1 MRAQHRE
8 PIDRNANQSSRGF
21 SLIELLIVV
30 AIILIIAAIAVPNFL
45 RSKMAANESSAV
57 ANLRN
62 IDTAEVVY
70 GTTYGVGY
78 SPTLAALGGQPTV
91 PDASQAGLI
100 DSVLSAGT
108 KSGYVFG
115 TFAVTSSDASG
126 NVLGYSVNADPKLVG
141 TTGTRHFYS
150 DQTAIIRQ
158 NTTAV
163 AGAGDPADPINPI
176 TFQRR
181 RVLVRS
187 GPESH

>member
-1 MRAQHRE
+1 
-8 PIDRNANQSSRGF
+8 
-21 SLIELLIVV
+21 
-30 AIILIIAAIAVPNFL
+30 
-45 RSKMAANESSAV
+45 MAANESSAV

-91 PDASQAGLI
+91 PDTTQAGLI

-108 KSGYVFG
+108 KSGYVF

-126 NVLGYSVNADPKLVG
+126 NVLGYSVNADPKLAG

-158 NTTAV
+158 NTTSV
-163 AGAGDPADPINPI
+163 AGSGDPSI
-176 TFQRR
+176 Q
-181 RVLVRS
+181 
-187 GPESH
+187 